1 MGRSSHP
8 AQVVDHAVLKF
19 LREDPVWVLFLRE
32 RGQALFPGTYK
43 EPHAL
48 EGREERVST
57 GHS

>member
-1 MGRSSHP
+1 M
-8 AQVVDHAVLKF
+8 LKF